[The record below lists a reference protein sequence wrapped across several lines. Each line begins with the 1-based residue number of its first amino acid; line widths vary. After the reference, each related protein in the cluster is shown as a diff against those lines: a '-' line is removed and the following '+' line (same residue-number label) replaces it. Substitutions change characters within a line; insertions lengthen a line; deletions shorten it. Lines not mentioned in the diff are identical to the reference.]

1 MHDSIATYLTAHAE
15 AGAAPLTIKADRS
28 ALHGFVRWWETTYR
42 RPFDPALV
50 VARDAAAWQRQR
62 QVEDGKNARTINGAA
77 RALKGFFR
85 WAQARG
91 MVTENPFDGLKPL
104 AEQETGPRA
113 ILPAAVDALLRAV
126 AQEHDARLRLRDQAA
141 LALLVYAGLRVQ
153 EVCDLQIRDLD
164 LEGLTLTV
172 RRGKGG
178 RPRRV
183 PLHRDAVPLL
193 KAYLTR
199 LRCPSGV
206 PAIGSEA
213 ERAQLLLN
221 FDPTVPGRPAR
232 PGVDQ
237 RTIQRRL
244 KHYALSAAARLRADM
259 PHVALDRAGE
269 LDDLARQL
277 ERATPHTLRHSLAR
291 RMLANGADLAEV
303 KRVLGHSRITT
314 TQMYTEPSEDE
325 IRGAI
330 GRAGV

>member
-1 MHDSIATYLTAHAE
+1 MHDTITNYLTTRAE

-28 ALHGFVRWWETTYR
+28 ALHGFARWWETTQR
-42 RPFDPALV
+42 RPLDPALV
-50 VARDAAAWQRQR
+50 VARDAAAWQRHR

-77 RALKGFFR
+77 RTLKNFFI

-91 MVTENPFDGLKPL
+91 MVTENPFEGLKPL

-113 ILPAAVDALLRAV
+113 IPPAAVDALLRTV
-126 AQEHDARLRLRDQAA
+126 VQEQDTRLRLRDQAA

-164 LEGLTLTV
+164 IPGLSVAV

-178 RPRRV
+178 RSRRV

-193 KAYLTR
+193 KAYLMR
-199 LRCPSGV
+199 LRCPDGV

-213 ERAQLLLN
+213 ERARLLLN
-221 FDPTVPGRPAR
+221 FDPTIPGRPAR

-291 RMLANGADLAEV
+291 RMLTNGADLAEV

-325 IRGAI
+325 VRGAI

>member
-1 MHDSIATYLTAHAE
+1 MHDTITNYLTARAE

-28 ALHGFVRWWETTYR
+28 ALHGFARWWETTQR

-50 VARDAAAWQRQR
+50 VARDAAAWQRHR

-77 RALKGFFR
+77 RALKNFFI

-91 MVTENPFDGLKPL
+91 MVTENPFEGLKPL
-104 AEQETGPRA
+104 AEQESGPRA
-113 ILPAAVDALLRAV
+113 IPPAAVDALLRTV
-126 AQEHDARLRLRDQAA
+126 VQEQDTRLRLRDQAA

-153 EVCDLQIRDLD
+153 ELCDLQIRDLD
-164 LEGLTLTV
+164 IPGLSVAV

-193 KAYLTR
+193 KAYLTL

-213 ERAQLLLN
+213 ERARLLLN
-221 FDPTVPGRPAR
+221 FDPTIPGRPAR

-291 RMLANGADLAEV
+291 RMLAGGADLAEV

-325 IRGAI
+325 VRGAI

>member
-1 MHDSIATYLTAHAE
+1 E

-28 ALHGFVRWWETTYR
+28 ALHGFARWWETTQR
-42 RPFDPALV
+42 RPLDPALV
-50 VARDAAAWQRQR
+50 VARDAAAWQRHR

-77 RALKGFFR
+77 RTLKNFFI

-91 MVTENPFDGLKPL
+91 MVTENPFEGLKPL

-113 ILPAAVDALLRAV
+113 IPPAAVDALLRTV
-126 AQEHDARLRLRDQAA
+126 VQEQDTRLRLRDQAA

-153 EVCDLQIRDLD
+153 EVCDLQIRDLAIP
-164 LEGLTLTV
+164 GLSVAV

-178 RPRRV
+178 RSRRV

-193 KAYLTR
+193 KAYLMR
-199 LRCPSGV
+199 LRCPDGV

-213 ERAQLLLN
+213 ERARLLLN
-221 FDPTVPGRPAR
+221 FDPTIPGRPAR

-291 RMLANGADLAEV
+291 RMLTNGADLAEV

-325 IRGAI
+325 VRGAI

>member
-1 MHDSIATYLTAHAE
+1 MHDTITNYLTTRAE

-28 ALHGFVRWWETTYR
+28 ALHGFARWWETTQR
-42 RPFDPALV
+42 RPLDPALV
-50 VARDAAAWQRQR
+50 VARGAAAWQRHR

-77 RALKGFFR
+77 RTLKNFFI

-91 MVTENPFDGLKPL
+91 MVTENPFEGLKPL

-113 ILPAAVDALLRAV
+113 IPPAAVDALLRTV
-126 AQEHDARLRLRDQAA
+126 VQEQDTRLRLRDQAA

-153 EVCDLQIRDLD
+153 ELCDLQIRDLD
-164 LEGLTLTV
+164 IPGLSVAV

-213 ERAQLLLN
+213 ERARLLLN
-221 FDPTVPGRPAR
+221 FDPTIPGRPAR

-291 RMLANGADLAEV
+291 RMLAGGADLAEV

-325 IRGAI
+325 VRGAI

>member
-1 MHDSIATYLTAHAE
+1 MHDTITNYLTTRAE

-28 ALHGFVRWWETTYR
+28 ALHGFARWWETTQR
-42 RPFDPALV
+42 RPLDPALV
-50 VARDAAAWQRQR
+50 VARDAAAWQRHR

-77 RALKGFFR
+77 RTLKNFFI

-91 MVTENPFDGLKPL
+91 MVTENPFEGLKPL

-113 ILPAAVDALLRAV
+113 IPPAAVDALLRTV
-126 AQEHDARLRLRDQAA
+126 VQEQDTRLRLRDQAA

-153 EVCDLQIRDLD
+153 ELCDLQIRDLD
-164 LEGLTLTV
+164 IPGLSVAV

-178 RPRRV
+178 RSRRV

-213 ERAQLLLN
+213 ERARLLLN
-221 FDPTVPGRPAR
+221 FDPTIPGRPAR

-291 RMLANGADLAEV
+291 RMLAGGADLAEV

-325 IRGAI
+325 VRGAI

>member
-1 MHDSIATYLTAHAE
+1 MHDTITNYLTTRAE

-28 ALHGFVRWWETTYR
+28 ALHGFARWWETTQR
-42 RPFDPALV
+42 RPLDPALV
-50 VARDAAAWQRQR
+50 VARDAAAWQRHR

-77 RALKGFFR
+77 RALKNFFI

-91 MVTENPFDGLKPL
+91 MVTENPFEGLKPL
-104 AEQETGPRA
+104 AEQESGPRA
-113 ILPAAVDALLRAV
+113 IPPAAVDALLRTV
-126 AQEHDARLRLRDQAA
+126 VQEQDTRLRLRDQAA

-164 LEGLTLTV
+164 IPGLSVAV

-178 RPRRV
+178 RSRRV

-193 KAYLTR
+193 KAYLMR
-199 LRCPSGV
+199 LRCPDGV

-213 ERAQLLLN
+213 ERARLLLN
-221 FDPTVPGRPAR
+221 FDPTIPGRPAR

-291 RMLANGADLAEV
+291 RMLTNGADLAEV

-325 IRGAI
+325 VRGAI